1 VLGDPVYGRA
11 QRGAGGLARPALHAA
26 RLVFAHPRSGVRM
39 RFEAPLAA
47 DLAELV
53 AALGQREAG

>member
-1 VLGDPVYGRA
+1 VLGVPVSGRA
-11 QRGAGGLARPALHAA
+11 LRGAGGLARPALHAA
-26 RLVFAHPRSGVRM
+26 RLGFAHPRSGARM

-53 AALGQREAG
+53 AALERREAG